1 MVYCCVGGCTNS
13 QEKKSAYRHFLR
25 FYPFPKKD
33 KARMKQWVARVNRRP
48 CDLNTNSML
57 VCSDH
62 FADVDFEPSKFLESR
77 LCYKKNM
84 KIFLKEDAVPNTDRE
99 TGGKSDHKEL
109 NTESAHGSTSSTS
122 RKKTRYNPIPAAI
135 DDIIREN
142 EEVLQ
147 TLNAANVQSDLQSEL
162 QLTDQVTSTSTDVIY
177 EDVNSKSTQYSVKTK
192 TVYSQTELR

>member
-1 MVYCCVGGCTNS
+1 
-13 QEKKSAYRHFLR
+13 
-25 FYPFPKKD
+25 
-33 KARMKQWVARVNRRP
+33 
-48 CDLNTNSML
+48 
-57 VCSDH
+57 
-62 FADVDFEPSKFLESR
+62 
-77 LCYKKNM
+77 M

-162 QLTDQVTSTSTDVIY
+162 QLTDQETSTSTDAIY